1 MELPAGFVLE
11 EDTTQTAVSLPEGF
25 VLEEA
30 EAPNQSQ
37 AETTRLA
44 GKPQPEAP
52 VNVQFSPENV
62 LARLYGTNAPTT
74 ETTSTFQEAVVKPGL
89 GLAKGL
95 VTDLPV
101 GAIQLATNA
110 LGSDASAEKIN
121 AWVKSYN
128 QFGDAS
134 EATRF
139 VGAMFIPVS
148 KAMQGVSLTGKLVKG
163 SATGAGFSLLSP
175 TNETEKGSYW
185 QDKTFQAGLGAILGG
200 GVPLIGRGLGKIG
213 EVISDVNLTENAR
226 NNAIREYL
234 IKLTGKDKAETIQ
247 KIRNAGAFVQGS
259 KPTVSQ
265 AVSDT
270 PSALGLIGEQNR
282 VAGQVENAPAFAA
295 RLAEQEQAR
304 MKALGQIATPR
315 GATQEQVVQART
327 SATQPFREE
336 ALTRA
341 NVYGEQA
348 PAIQAAEA
356 AAMGRPLEGVTSPS
370 TPPSKALQSFLDKQG
385 FTVLPES
392 MPSTQAGIADA
403 QGVLGALQAQAKAQT
418 EAARQ
423 FSKFEQGQPGWLTSA
438 DRAAEQRNIA
448 REMGDLVAVKKAEAD
463 FHRAQLKSLG
473 EKGFFPLST
482 GDIHQTI
489 STLANTRGLRATE
502 GVPEALKVVS
512 KQISELTDNNGL
524 VDSHDLYAIR
534 KNVGN
539 IIKDALTGKSITPDE
554 KLVAGAAKQ
563 IQAAID
569 ASINKAAGNTS
580 WTRYLNNYSKYSD
593 KLDRMKIGQALV
605 DTLGG
610 KGKFNIE
617 QAGAYAKA
625 VSKSESLV
633 AEATGK
639 KTLGRIENVLTPR
652 EMAIVDNVVQDL
664 KRSAKA
670 KKLGSLSERPTGE
683 VGSPLP
689 QVELLDR
696 RATIIESALR
706 YAKQGNQKQMDNF
719 VADLMLDT
727 DKFADFLEATPK
739 GTMDVMIKMIFKTA
753 SPELSNAMI
762 RQVTQA
768 TALTSGQ

>member
-1 MELPAGFVLE
+1 MTEDEEFEFRLRLEQESLAPAK
-11 EDTTQTAVSLPEGF
+11 P
-25 VLEEA
+25 
-30 EAPNQSQ
+30 EAPDQSQ
-37 AETTRLA
+37 AETARLA

-62 LARLYGTNAPTT
+62 LARLYGTQAPTT

-101 GAIQLATNA
+101 GAVQLATNA

-121 AWVKSYN
+121 AWVKAYN

-139 VGAMFIPVS
+139 VGAMFIPAS
-148 KAMQGVSLTGKLVKG
+148 KVMQGMSLTGKAVKG
-163 SATGAGFSLLSP
+163 SATGAGFALISP
-175 TNETEKGSYW
+175 TTESEQGSYW
-185 QDKTFQAGLGAILGG
+185 QDKTFQVGLSSVLGG

-213 EVISDVNLTENAR
+213 EVIADINLTPNAR
-226 NNAIREYL
+226 ANALREYL
-234 IKLTGKDKAETIQ
+234 LNLTGKDKAETIQ

-265 AVSDT
+265 AVSET
-270 PSALGLIGEQNR
+270 PSAIGLIGEQNR
-282 VAGQVENAPAFAA
+282 VAGQVENAPAFAT

-304 MKALGQIATPR
+304 LKALGQIATPR

-336 ALTRA
+336 ALARA

-356 AAMGRPLEGVTSPS
+356 AAMGRPVQVG
-370 TPPSKALQSFLDKQG
+370 
-385 FTVLPES
+385 
-392 MPSTQAGIADA
+392 QAGTEASGMI
-403 QGVLGALQAQAKAQT
+403 GALQAQGQAQT

-423 FSKFEQGQPGWLTSA
+423 FSKFEKGQPGWLTSA

-539 IIKDALTGKSITPDE
+539 IIRDALTGKSITPDE
-554 KLVAGAAKQ
+554 KMVAGAARQ
-563 IQAAID
+563 IQSAID
-569 ASINKAAGNTS
+569 ASINKAAGNDS
-580 WTRYLNNYSKYSD
+580 WTRYLANYSKYSD
-593 KLDRMKIGQALV
+593 KLDRMKIGKALV

-610 KGKFNIE
+610 EGKFNIE

-652 EMAIVDNVVQDL
+652 EMAVVENVVKDL

-683 VGSPLP
+683 LGAPLP
-689 QVELLDR
+689 QVNLLDR
-696 RATIIESALR
+696 RATIIESAIR
-706 YAKQGNQKQMDNF
+706 FAKQGNQRQMDNF

-727 DKFADFLEATPK
+727 NKFADFIEATPK

-753 SPELSNAMI
+753 SPEMSNAMI

-768 TALTSGQ
+768 AALTSGQ

>member
-52 VNVQFSPENV
+52 ANVQFSPENV

-121 AWVKSYN
+121 AWVKAYN

-148 KAMQGVSLTGKLVKG
+148 KAMQGISLTGKLVKG

-175 TNETEKGSYW
+175 TSETEKGSYW

-259 KPTVSQ
+259 KPTVAQ

-282 VAGQVENAPAFAA
+282 VAGKVENAPAFAS

-304 MKALGQIATPR
+304 LAALGQIASPK
-315 GATQEQVVQART
+315 GLTQEQVVNQRT
-327 SATQPFREE
+327 LATQPFREE
-336 ALTRA
+336 ALARA

-356 AAMGRPLEGVTSPS
+356 AAMGRPVQAGQAGTE
-370 TPPSKALQSFLDKQG
+370 AQG
-385 FTVLPES
+385 F
-392 MPSTQAGIADA
+392 
-403 QGVLGALQAQAKAQT
+403 LGALQAQGQAET
-418 EAARQ
+418 EAAQALYRANNWTPVPGMPQ
-423 FSKFEQGQPGWLTSA
+423 FPGRYSPNME
-438 DRAAEQRNIA
+438 RAAEQRNLA
-448 REMGDLVAVKKAEAD
+448 RELGDVVSQKKAEVL
-463 FHRAQLKSLG
+463 FHKEQLKSLG

-489 STLANTRGLRATE
+489 SALANTRGLRATE

-569 ASINKAAGNTS
+569 ASINRAAGNTS

-652 EMAIVDNVVQDL
+652 EMAIVDNVVKDL
-664 KRSAKA
+664 KRSAQA

-727 DKFADFLEATPK
+727 NKFADFLEATPK